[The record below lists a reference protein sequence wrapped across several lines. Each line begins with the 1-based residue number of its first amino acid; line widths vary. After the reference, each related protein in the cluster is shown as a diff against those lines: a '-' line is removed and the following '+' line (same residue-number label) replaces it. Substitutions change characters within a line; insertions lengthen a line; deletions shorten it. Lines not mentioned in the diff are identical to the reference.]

1 MKFKANPNATNS
13 EMDSK
18 TIIKPELKDYTITID
33 ILEAVYDFY
42 PGLSTEEAT
51 QIADCI
57 MNKWDYTG
65 EYNKIADDISWYADS
80 LDIELEGKD
89 GVEIPEDNVH
99 VLNPPNSP
107 LFP

>member
-1 MKFKANPNATNS
+1 MNYSQKANPNATNS

-57 MNKWDYTG
+57 MNRWDYTQM
-65 EYNKIADDISWYADS
+65 YNQISDDITWYADS
-80 LDIELEGKD
+80 LLIDLEGKE
-89 GVEIPEDNVH
+89 GVEV
-99 VLNPPNSP
+99 
-107 LFP
+107 

>member
-1 MKFKANPNATNS
+1 MR
-13 EMDSK
+13 
-18 TIIKPELKDYTITID
+18 DYTITID

-65 EYNKIADDISWYADS
+65 EYDKISDDIIWYADS
-80 LDIELEGKD
+80 LLIDLEGKEGIIEDDVNEVATCIAD
-89 GVEIPEDNVH
+89 GTDYSDCVDRLVEKMP
-99 VLNPPNSP
+99 
-107 LFP
+107 

>member
-1 MKFKANPNATNS
+1 M
-13 EMDSK
+13 
-18 TIIKPELKDYTITID
+18 KDYTITID

-42 PGLSTEEAT
+42 PGLSTEDAVK
-51 QIADCI
+51 IADCI

-65 EYNKIADDISWYADS
+65 EYNKIAEDISWYADS
-80 LDIELEGKD
+80 LLIDLEGKD
-89 GVEIPEDNVH
+89 GVEIPEDNVY

>member
-1 MKFKANPNATNS
+1 M
-13 EMDSK
+13 
-18 TIIKPELKDYTITID
+18 KDYTITID

-65 EYNKIADDISWYADS
+65 EYNKIGDDISWYAKS
-80 LDIELEGKD
+80 LSIDLEGKD
-89 GVEIPEDNVH
+89 GVIEEERKPKAGDVI
-99 VLNPPNSP
+99 
-107 LFP
+107 LFETDEEEEVEHNIFDWYIQ

>member
-1 MKFKANPNATNS
+1 M
-13 EMDSK
+13 
-18 TIIKPELKDYTITID
+18 KDYTITID

-89 GVEIPEDNVH
+89 GVIEEERELKAGDV
-99 VLNPPNSP
+99 V
-107 LFP
+107 LFPTDGEEEVEHNIFDWYIQ

>member
-1 MKFKANPNATNS
+1 M
-13 EMDSK
+13 
-18 TIIKPELKDYTITID
+18 KDYTITID

-65 EYNKIADDISWYADS
+65 EYDKISDDITWYAKS
-80 LDIELEGKD
+80 LDINLEGKD
-89 GVEIPEDNVH
+89 GIEIPFEEEESKEKVL
-99 VLNPPNSP
+99 VLNPPPSR

>member
-1 MKFKANPNATNS
+1 MR
-13 EMDSK
+13 
-18 TIIKPELKDYTITID
+18 DYTITID

-65 EYNKIADDISWYADS
+65 EYDRIAEDITWYADS
-80 LDIELEGKD
+80 LLIDLEGKEGIIEDDVNEVATCIAD
-89 GVEIPEDNVH
+89 GTDYSDCIDRLVEKMP
-99 VLNPPNSP
+99 
-107 LFP
+107 